1 MRSQVKWHLHHHQY
15 SHHHYQ
21 RDNCDPVHINFSILP
36 HLTSHCFSRIRVGGV
51 SSSATQITIAAAIGL
66 ALMVVVVRL
75 SRRGQLSF
83 RYTVGW
89 LAVASVGIL
98 GGLMIPLAEPV
109 AEALGL
115 SAAALLALIALVFFV
130 LIAIQ
135 LSISISGLQKQN
147 RALVEEVARLRHD
160 VRTSSPRDS

>member
-1 MRSQVKWHLHHHQY
+1 M
-15 SHHHYQ
+15 
-21 RDNCDPVHINFSILP
+21 
-36 HLTSHCFSRIRVGGV
+36 
-51 SSSATQITIAAAIGL
+51 TIAAAVGL
-66 ALMVVVVRL
+66 ALVVSVVRL

-89 LAVASVGIL
+89 IAVASIGIL
-98 GGLMIPLAEPV
+98 GGLMAPLAEPV

-115 SAAALLALIALVFFV
+115 SAAALLALVALIFFV

-147 RALVEEVARLRHD
+147 QTLAEELARLRQSKSCD
-160 VRTSSPRDS
+160 A

>member
-1 MRSQVKWHLHHHQY
+1 M
-15 SHHHYQ
+15 
-21 RDNCDPVHINFSILP
+21 
-36 HLTSHCFSRIRVGGV
+36 
-51 SSSATQITIAAAIGL
+51 SSSTTQITIAAVIGL
-66 ALMVVVVRL
+66 ALVVVVVRL

-89 LAVASVGIL
+89 IAVASIGIL
-98 GGLMIPLAEPV
+98 GGVMIPLAEPV

-135 LSISISGLQKQN
+135 LSISISGLQKQT
-147 RALVEEVARLRHD
+147 RTLTEEVARLRHEIHA
-160 VRTSSPRDS
+160 SSARNG

>member
-1 MRSQVKWHLHHHQY
+1 
-15 SHHHYQ
+15 
-21 RDNCDPVHINFSILP
+21 
-36 HLTSHCFSRIRVGGV
+36 V
-51 SSSATQITIAAAIGL
+51 STSATQILIAAVIGL
-66 ALMVVVVRL
+66 SLVVVVVRL

-89 LAVASVGIL
+89 IAVASVGIL
-98 GGLMIPLAEPV
+98 GGLMNPLAEPV

-115 SAAALLALIALVFFV
+115 SAAALLALVALVFFV

-147 RALVEEVARLRHD
+147 RTLAEEVARLRHEIR
-160 VRTSSPRDS
+160 VSSPRND

>member
-1 MRSQVKWHLHHHQY
+1 MS
-15 SHHHYQ
+15 
-21 RDNCDPVHINFSILP
+21 P
-36 HLTSHCFSRIRVGGV
+36 
-51 SSSATQITIAAAIGL
+51 SATQIMIAAVISL
-66 ALMVVVVRL
+66 LLVVVVVRL

-89 LAVASVGIL
+89 IAVASVGIL
-98 GGLMIPLAEPV
+98 GGLMAPLAEPA

-115 SAAALLALIALVFFV
+115 SAAALLALVALVFFV

-147 RALVEEVARLRHD
+147 RTLTEEVARLRHEI
-160 VRTSSPRDS
+160 RTSSPHNG

>member
-1 MRSQVKWHLHHHQY
+1 M
-15 SHHHYQ
+15 
-21 RDNCDPVHINFSILP
+21 
-36 HLTSHCFSRIRVGGV
+36 
-51 SSSATQITIAAAIGL
+51 SSSATQITIAAVVGL
-66 ALMVVVVRL
+66 ALVVVVVRL

-89 LAVASVGIL
+89 IAVASIGVL
-98 GGLMIPLAEPV
+98 GGLVIPLAEPV

-147 RALVEEVARLRHD
+147 RTLTEEVARLRHEI
-160 VRTSSPRDS
+160 RTSSPRNG